1 MDISRILAQPEGKTL
16 EFKQDLSSPDR
27 LLRTVVAFANTSGG
41 ILIIGVQDRT
51 GRVLGIA
58 DPLAEEERLA
68 NLLSD
73 GVAPT
78 LVPDVEV
85 VPWRKAHVLALQI
98 HPSPLRPHYVRR
110 LGPDSGVFVRVGS
123 TNRRAD
129 EALIEELR
137 RYVRNEAFDERA
149 MPELSPEAIDFRAA
163 SESFAELRRLR
174 RKDLLTLRM
183 TTEHQGKLVPTIG
196 GVLLFG
202 KDRERYF
209 PDAWIQAGR
218 FEGLDRRRILDTAE
232 IRGHLQE
239 AVEEAIRFVRRNTAR
254 EAVIEGARHADRWTF
269 PLTAV
274 REAVV
279 NAVVH
284 ADYSQSGAPIR
295 VSIFADRMEV
305 ENPGLLPF
313 GLTVDDIRGGIS
325 KLRNRVLGR
334 VFHELGLIEQWGS
347 GIQRMTA
354 ACLDAGLPA
363 PEFEEIGTHFRVKML
378 ATRGGA
384 PTLDELEQKIVAALR
399 AAGMAL
405 STKQIAKA
413 IERSDR
419 TARTRLARLAERGV
433 VAQVG
438 TGPFDP
444 KRVYFLTEWWERQ

>member
-1 MDISRILAQPEGKTL
+1 MELSRILAQPEGKTL

-51 GRVLGIA
+51 GRVLGIT

-85 VPWRKAHVLALQI
+85 VPWRKAQVLALKI

-123 TNRRAD
+123 TNRQAD

-163 SESFAELRRLR
+163 SESFAEIRRLR
-174 RKDLLTLRM
+174 NKDLLTLRM
-183 TTEHQGKLVPTIG
+183 TTEHQGRLVPTIG

-254 EAVIEGARHADRWTF
+254 EAVIEGARRADRWTF
-269 PLTAV
+269 PLSAV

-284 ADYSQSGAPIR
+284 ADYSQSGSPIR

-363 PEFEEIGTHFRVKML
+363 PEFEEIGTHFRVKVL
-378 ATRGGA
+378 ATRGGP
-384 PTLDELEQKIVAALR
+384 PTLDELEDKIVAALR
-399 AAGMAL
+399 AAGVAL